1 MMKGLCVG
9 EEKKVEEK
17 EEVINRKREE
27 EIQGIPV
34 PVRGSAKLQLGMCT
48 STGELGWASGEAG
61 KTGPGLR
68 QRAISPPCFAF

>member
-1 MMKGLCVG
+1 MMKGLWVG

-34 PVRGSAKLQLGMCT
+34 SMRGSAKLQLGM
-48 STGELGWASGEAG
+48 
-61 KTGPGLR
+61 
-68 QRAISPPCFAF
+68 